1 MNFPGKR
8 SILLIDLN
16 DPRRDT
22 RVRILEK
29 AGYTVEVSQNHKAA
43 EALGREFE
51 YDLVLLA
58 LHRDKFKEAVDYSDR
73 LQKANPGLPILL
85 LTDAGVYVPIGTLS
99 PSIETGLP
107 HDLIKEIARM
117 LTGRDHI
124 QELQPDIE
132 ALGQS

>member
-1 MNFPGKR
+1 MLFYMSDIAQSCARLPLNLPRCLMNFSGQR

-22 RVRILEK
+22 RVRILET
-29 AGYTVEVSQNHKAA
+29 AGYSVEVSQSHEAA
-43 EALGREFE
+43 EASGRELE

-58 LHRDKFKEAVDYSDR
+58 LHRDKFKGAVDYSDR

-107 HDLIKEIARM
+107 M
-117 LTGRDHI
+117 T
-124 QELQPDIE
+124 
-132 ALGQS
+132 